1 MAGFSNSEEAAIELT
16 DVVPLLLE
24 DELTR
29 RGAIYSKADDFQSH
43 VLVDG
48 NLITGQ
54 NPASA
59 EGVAKAVIDRLKSN
73 K

>member
-1 MAGFSNSEEAAIELT
+1 MAGFSNSEETAIELT